1 MYRVYAPHKSSNTSR
16 NNFKIVSWT
25 VTQEIKVKLKKSKHP
40 KWANSLNRW
49 INYHCCIRNRPLG
62 NRYVGFSELFLPS
75 IQCCLASLAGE
86 RFGSCNNNMYTDWPQ
101 TNTHEFIIKVRS
113 DLCSIVF
120 LHFFLSSRCDC
131 FEKLCFNFLNKY
143 TNIFI
148 GANMRI
154 TVQ

>member
-1 MYRVYAPHKSSNTSR
+1 MNRVYATHKSSNTSK
-16 NNFKIVSWT
+16 NNFKIVCST
-25 VTQEIKVKLKKSKHP
+25 VTHEIKLELNKSKYP
-40 KWANSLNRW
+40 KWANFFNKW
-49 INYHCCIRNRPLG
+49 NNHHCCIRNRPLG

-86 RFGSCNNNMYTDWPQ
+86 RFGSCNNT
-101 TNTHEFIIKVRS
+101 TCILI
-113 DLCSIVF
+113 DLKQIWIYNKGQKWLMFHCF
-120 LHFFLSSRCDC
+120 PTFFSRCDC